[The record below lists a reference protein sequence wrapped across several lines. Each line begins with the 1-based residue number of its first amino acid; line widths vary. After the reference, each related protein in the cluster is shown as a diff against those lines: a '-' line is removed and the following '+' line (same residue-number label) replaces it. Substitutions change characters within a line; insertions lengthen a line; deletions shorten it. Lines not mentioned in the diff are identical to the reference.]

1 MSKIDKKLEQ
11 IQLQHQ
17 ISKRLMDDNG
27 ASCHFDYHVNLL
39 SDYETIKL
47 NLLTYNQRHNE
58 YMLLHSVKGTSS
70 IDCLKKALTYLERT
84 SEQAADHSYTINWKK
99 KGDAKDHTS
108 YFMASD
114 EEEATEKFLHEKN
127 PDDYVFTITENPIS

>member
-11 IQLQHQ
+11 IRLQHE
-17 ISKRLMDDNG
+17 IGEILREDNG
-27 ASCHFDYHVNLL
+27 VSCHFDYHVNLL

-70 IDCLKKALTYLERT
+70 LDCLNKIRTYLQQHSRT
-84 SEQAADHSYTINWKK
+84 EKTISYSVKWKRN
-99 KGDAKDHTS
+99 DENDEHVS
-108 YFMASD
+108 YFTGSSED
-114 EEEATEKFLHEKN
+114 EVEEKFLHEKN
-127 PDDYVFTITENPIS
+127 ASDYTYTILQNPVS